1 MNMEKAVIFACWTFG
16 ILLLIVGASITPSL
30 ETDVSRFL
38 SGSLTGLSVWIM
50 LAGLVL
56 LIIGVMEA
64 LKRKRRGWWDNLNS
78 PLPFLIIALL
88 AGLKGF
94 SSDNA
99 SLTTSLAEVFCI
111 ISVVLFFVSL
121 LQSSRR

>member
-1 MNMEKAVIFACWTFG
+1 MEKAIAFACWTCG

-30 ETDVSRFL
+30 DADVSRFL
-38 SGSLTGLSVWIM
+38 AGSLSGLSVWIM

-56 LIIGVMEA
+56 LIIGVMEV
-64 LKRKRRGWWDNLNS
+64 LKRVRRGWWDILNS
-78 PLPFLIIALL
+78 PLPFLIIALV